1 MPMPMPTRK
10 AQLAAI
16 VLACASLLGGCS
28 VWRSVVDPLPAP
40 AKAGPLAEPG
50 VCTDCV
56 ASSVTA
62 AASTPAPAVA
72 PVAEKQPAVSTAPV
86 AVAATSEVRPLEAA
100 APQAVAQV
108 AQSALVP
115 AATPTKKAVELQ
127 HGYYINVGLFAVP
140 ANGAGAQQKLKK
152 LGLPV
157 YSELVE
163 AKNGPVTR
171 VRVGPYAKRSQ
182 ADAAAKKVRAAKL
195 DAFVFKR

>member
-1 MPMPMPTRK
+1 MPMPTRK

-28 VWRSVVDPLPAP
+28 VWRSIVDPLPAP

-50 VCTDCV
+50 VCTDCAV
-56 ASSVTA
+56 STLAS
-62 AASTPAPAVA
+62 AVP

-108 AQSALVP
+108 AKSALVP